1 MVPAQVP
8 LVDGG
13 WCEGS
18 ITPSAGTP
26 RFVDDDVGFL
36 YEREVVGR
44 WCQRRDL
51 SGEEWFQSFTQASF
65 RIRSGVTSTKIQ
77 IQIHNLTGRHLRMKW

>member
-1 MVPAQVP
+1 LLTAVGVR
-8 LVDGG
+8 GG
-13 WCEGS
+13 SS

-44 WCQRRDL
+44 
-51 SGEEWFQSFTQASF
+51 
-65 RIRSGVTSTKIQ
+65 
-77 IQIHNLTGRHLRMKW
+77 